1 MEEEK
6 KKEKHYVCLG
16 GCKGVSRIPG
26 TCSDPRCP
34 YHSKELTECDCEDGS
49 HNDFQPKKTNFQ

>member
-1 MEEEK
+1 MEEEN

-16 GCKGVSRIPG
+16 GCKGVSKIPG

-34 YHSKELTECDCEDGS
+34 FHNKGLTECDCKNDK
-49 HNDFQPKKTNFQ
+49 HNDFKIDSIV